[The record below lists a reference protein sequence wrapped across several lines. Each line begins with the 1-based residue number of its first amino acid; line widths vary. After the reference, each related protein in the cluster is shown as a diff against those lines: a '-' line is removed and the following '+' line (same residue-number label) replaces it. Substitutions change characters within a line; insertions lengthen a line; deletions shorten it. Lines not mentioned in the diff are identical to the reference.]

1 MPNTIEPYTRDWKL
15 SALLSSLTKQIQ
27 QSPDLQNIL
36 QVAVNEVRAFLLS
49 DRVMVYKFHPN
60 QSGQVIAESVDRQ
73 RLPSLLGL
81 NFPADDI
88 PTKHRELFVRS
99 KVRSIVNVATGKIG
113 QSVLSEGDV
122 ALNAEE
128 IAYRQVDPCH
138 QTYLTAMG
146 VQSSVVVP
154 IVHRDHLWGLL
165 VAHHAEAREIPL
177 EELQMLQMVVNHLAV
192 AIAQAE
198 LLAQAQEN
206 AQREATINRIAN
218 LLHSLPT
225 IELETALAET
235 VSALNGVGGRLYLL
249 PAVFKTAA
257 EIAIDNSP
265 LVTTGRLYR
274 YGMQPI
280 FSEKARFQ
288 CIEQYPTWQEHFA
301 TQAGQPWVIP
311 DLYQM
316 PELCNVQFAFRTT
329 KIRSILA
336 VPLQYRHQLLGYLT
350 IFRPEVEI
358 ETLWAGWFD
367 PDKRQIQPRLSFE
380 VWKESKGGQ
389 LNQWTETDVEL
400 VQILGNQFATAIQQ
414 YAMHQQ
420 VQAFNSQLEA
430 QVAERTAELQLA
442 GEQQAVLL
450 RVVTKIRES
459 LDLEHIFKTTV
470 TEVRQSL
477 QVDRVIIFRLDPTSN
492 FAAGQ
497 VIAEAVVPPFVA
509 TLGRVIHDHCF
520 GEKYAAEYQQGK
532 IYAIAD
538 IGSAELQ
545 DCHRELLT
553 HLQVVANFLV
563 PLRKGNELWGLLGVH
578 SCTQP
583 RTWSSADT
591 QFLNQIAAQLDVAL
605 QQGELLAQTQQQARQ
620 LAQALDDLQQAQTN
634 LIQTEKMSSL
644 GQLVAGVAHEINNPV
659 NFIYG
664 NLAHV
669 SSYAQDLL
677 GLVELYQQHYPNPVQ
692 AICDRVED
700 IDLEFITEDL
710 QKTLSSMRIGSDRI
724 RQIVLSLRNFSRLDQ
739 AEMKPV
745 NIHDGIDSTLLI
757 LQYRLKPK
765 SDRPE
770 IKIIKDYGN
779 LPLVECYAGQLN
791 QVFMNVLGN
800 AIDAL
805 EDAHSNG
812 HWAQPNGMGDT
823 SDRSPSL
830 PDSELPCSSP
840 TIRIQTQMTDDQ
852 RVQIRFSD
860 NGPGIPEAIRQ
871 RIFDPFFT
879 TKPIGKGTGLGLSI
893 SHNIVVEKHRGIF
906 KCESQ
911 PGQGTTFLV
920 EVPAK
925 QTIAIAN

>member
-1 MPNTIEPYTRDWKL
+1 MPNTIEPHTKDWKL
-15 SALLSSLTKQIQ
+15 SALLSSLTEQIQ
-27 QSPDLQNIL
+27 RSLDLQNIL
-36 QVAVNEVRAFLLS
+36 QAAVNEVRLFLRS

-60 QSGQVIAESVDRQ
+60 QSGQVIAESVDLQ

-81 NFPADDI
+81 NFPANDI
-88 PTKHRELFVRS
+88 PASYRELFVQS

-113 QSVLSEGDV
+113 QSVLPEGDV

-154 IVHRDHLWGLL
+154 ILHRDYLWGLL
-165 VAHHAEAREIPL
+165 VAHHAEAREISL
-177 EELQMLQMVVNHLAV
+177 EELQILQMVVNQCAV

-249 PAVFKTAA
+249 PAVLNTAA
-257 EIAIDNSP
+257 EIAMGHPPRS
-265 LVTTGRLYR
+265 TTGILYS
-274 YGMQPI
+274 YGTQPI
-280 FSEKARFQ
+280 FSEQARFQ

-301 TQAGQPWVIP
+301 TQSGQPWVIP
-311 DLYQM
+311 DLYQV
-316 PELCNVQFAFRTT
+316 PELCNVQSAFRLT

-336 VPLQYRHQLLGYLT
+336 IPLQYRHQLLGYLT
-350 IFRPEVEI
+350 VFRPEVEI

-367 PDKRQIQPRLSFE
+367 PDERQVRPRLSFE
-380 VWKESKGGQ
+380 AWKESKQGQ

-400 VQILGNQFATAIQQ
+400 VQRLGNQFATAIQQ

-420 VQAFNSQLEA
+420 VQAFNTQLEA
-430 QVAERTAELQLA
+430 QVAERTAELQLT
-442 GEQQAVLL
+442 GEQQAILL

-470 TEVRQSL
+470 TEVRRFL
-477 QVDRVIIFRLDPTSN
+477 QVDRVIVFRLDPTSN
-492 FAAGQ
+492 FDAGQ
-497 VIAEAVVPPFVA
+497 VVAEAVVPPFVA
-509 TLGRVIHDHCF
+509 TLGRVVHDHCF

-532 IYAIAD
+532 IYAIANID
-538 IGSAELQ
+538 DAELQ
-545 DCHRELLT
+545 NCHRELLT
-553 HLQVVANFLV
+553 RLQVVANLLV

-578 SCTQP
+578 SCSQP
-583 RTWSSADT
+583 RTWSSADI
-591 QFLNQIAAQLDVAL
+591 QFLTQIVAQLDVAL
-605 QQGELLAQTQQQARQ
+605 QQGELLAQTQHQARQ
-620 LAQALDDLQQAQTN
+620 LAQALDDLKQAQTH

-677 GLVELYQQHYPNPVQ
+677 GLIELYQQHYPNPVQ
-692 AICDRVED
+692 AICDRAEE
-700 IDLEFITEDL
+700 IDLDFLTEDL
-710 QKTLSSMRIGSDRI
+710 QKTLSSMRIGADRI

-757 LQYRLKPK
+757 LQHRLKPK
-765 SDRPE
+765 SDRPG
-770 IKIIKDYGN
+770 ITIIKDYGN

-800 AIDAL
+800 AIEAL

-812 HWAQPNGMGDT
+812 HWAQTNETGDKA
-823 SDRSPSL
+823 DRPHSL
-830 PDSELPCSSP
+830 SDSELPCISP
-840 TIRIQTQMTDDQ
+840 TIRIQTRITDDQ
-852 RVQIRFSD
+852 RVQIRFFD
-860 NGPGIPEAIRQ
+860 NGPGIPEDIRQ

-893 SHNIVVEKHRGIF
+893 SYKIVVEKHGGIF

-920 EVPAK
+920 EIPAK
-925 QTIAIAN
+925 QTVAIAS